1 MANLKENLFEKVQV
15 LSVDFEVGEQII
27 TIIFLYIPAKTN
39 KETVRRIINCILTTH
54 TSNANSII
62 LAGDFNLDNLAEDYL
77 VKYMI
82 DKLNLQYLKTSSTTD
97 YMYTNVLHDKM
108 LTWGTQ

>member
-1 MANLKENLFEKVQV
+1 M
-15 LSVDFEVGEQII
+15 
-27 TIIFLYIPAKTN
+27 
-39 KETVRRIINCILTTH
+39 H

-82 DKLNLQYLKTSSTTD
+82 DKFNLQYLKTSSTTD
-97 YMYTNVLHDKM
+97 YNSALDHMYTNVLHDKI
-108 LTWGTQ
+108 LTWGTQESYYSDHKPLFISFRR